1 MSHTPRYY
9 ATDITT
15 VECEVL
21 VTDVKLNL
29 ERGKIWWDG
38 RYVWNSGV
46 RAYAYSGMIKMK
58 AK

>member
-1 MSHTPRYY
+1 MTE
-9 ATDITT
+9 
-15 VECEVL
+15 ECKVL

-29 ERGKIWWDG
+29 ERKKPQWDG

-58 AK
+58 AKWWNSTK